1 MQNFYL
7 HWQAFTAH
15 FVSKVM
21 PIHFIDG
28 NNYNYVGL
36 ICNSVV
42 CCNIWINSA
51 HNAGMKNVIM
61 QGALYFFYTLLALL
75 ILNTTAANH
84 TQIYDFTV
92 DKNDQAREPETY
104 FIWLMSNVM
113 SFCLQGIFIVN

>member
-1 MQNFYL
+1 MNKTAHNLWL
-7 HWQAFTAH
+7 HWQALTVH

-51 HNAGMKNVIM
+51 RNAGMKNVIV
-61 QGALYFFYTLLALL
+61 QGALYF
-75 ILNTTAANH
+75 
-84 TQIYDFTV
+84 
-92 DKNDQAREPETY
+92 
-104 FIWLMSNVM
+104 
-113 SFCLQGIFIVN
+113 